1 MKSNT
6 NAVLHASVLLGILFI
21 IGWNMIY
28 LSQNKVS
35 TDYSAFSQRTY
46 LCYSPYIRGESPLT
60 GSPLPNDI
68 LDRDLSILFS
78 SFRYFQGFRV
88 YSPYYSDEFFRDLA
102 VNQVNLI
109 LSVDLSMNEKT
120 NEDLFER
127 TKSLCETYSNIQMLL
142 IGNEFLFN
150 KNNISILEDNLKKYQ
165 DLRTNLSTVEDSHS
179 QFLISAAD
187 TFDSW
192 MAFYPQLK
200 SLVDCIA
207 LQIYAYGGQ
216 VDQCVANIL
225 TCLQNMTTTYPNASI
240 FITEFGYPSIIYG
253 QIQQED
259 QAQFYQ
265 LFFSQLGNLEQK
277 LTKPLLGFCIFE
289 YSDEWWKDPARD
301 LYNNNGNPEE
311 NFGILTEGRQPKLAF
326 NYLEGVDISNEG
338 DINFEI
344 FLIFGIFGI
353 NITYF
358 IISKWKLRSK
368 KQNPKI

>member
-1 MKSNT
+1 
-6 NAVLHASVLLGILFI
+6 
-21 IGWNMIY
+21 MIY
-28 LSQNKVS
+28 LSQNKVT

-60 GSPLPNDI
+60 GAPLPNDI
-68 LDRDLSILFS
+68 LDRDLSLLFS

-109 LSVDLSMNEKT
+109 LSVDLSMDEK
-120 NEDLFER
+120 NNADLFER

-165 DLRTNLSTVEDSHS
+165 DWRTNLSAVEDSHS

-192 MAFYPQLK
+192 MAFYPQLE

-207 LQIYAYGGQ
+207 LQIYAFGGP
-216 VDQCVANIL
+216 VDQCVSNIL
-225 TCLQNMTTTYPNASI
+225 TSLQNMTATYPNASI
-240 FITEFGYPSIIYG
+240 FITEIGYPSIING
-253 QIQQED
+253 QIQEEN

-265 LFFSQLGNLEQK
+265 LFFSQLGNLEQQ
-277 LTKPLLGFCIFE
+277 LTKSLLGVCIFE
-289 YSDEWWKDPARD
+289 FNDEWWKDPARD
-301 LYNNNGNPEE
+301 LHNNNGNSEE
-311 NFGILTEGRQPKLAF
+311 NFGIVTEGRQRKLAF
-326 NYLEGVDISNEG
+326 TYFEGVEISNEN
-338 DINFEI
+338 DVKIEI
-344 FLIFGIFGI
+344 FLILGICGI
-353 NITYF
+353 NIAYF
-358 IISKWKLRSK
+358 IISKRRVRAK
-368 KQNPKI
+368 KQNPKT